1 MNTRE
6 TLDKMFIEL
15 KDVIYYEDIGVHK
28 IVDQSYIK
36 PYYKQLTDISF
47 EEWNKYHASKMLK
60 ITEDIYLSEMMETKN
75 SLFIDKL
82 KLDPSKP
89 SCLREFGI
97 VSTCLIPFFLNSEIV
112 FFVTMPIFKEE
123 HKYLEEEKSKAI
135 KIVKKYNEIL
145 NIEEMLKSE
154 II

>member
-6 TLDKMFIEL
+6 TLDKMFMEL

-47 EEWNKYHASKMLK
+47 EEWKKYHASKMLK
-60 ITEDIYLSEMMETKN
+60 ITEDIYLSEMMETKD

-82 KLDPSKP
+82 KLDLSKP

-97 VSTCLIPFFLNSEIV
+97 VSTCLIPFFLNGEIV

-135 KIVKKYNEIL
+135 EIVKKYSKIL